1 MVEVK
6 VVIGGKEGKSFQKT
20 IESSE
25 PLLGRKIGESF
36 KGDLIGISGYEFLIT
51 GGSDDSGFPMRK
63 GIKTGRRA
71 RILAHSGTGVKV
83 KVRGKL
89 IRKTVASEVIHEKT
103 NQINIKVSKEGTKKL
118 EELFSKTKEG
128 EINEKKDKN

>member
-1 MVEVK
+1 MAEVK
-6 VVIGGKEGKSFQKT
+6 VVIGDKVGKSFQKT

-25 PLLGRKIGESF
+25 HLLGRKIGESF
-36 KGDLIGISGYEFLIT
+36 KGDLIGVSGYEFLIT

-71 RILAHSGTGVKV
+71 RILAHSGVGVKV
-83 KVRGKL
+83 KVKGKL

-103 NQINIKVSKEGTKKL
+103 NQINVKVSKEGAKKL
-118 EELFSKTKEG
+118 EELFGKTKEG
-128 EINEKKDKN
+128 EINEKKVQN